1 MAVKSAG
8 TKQDDDNDADIASV
22 KIVSRLAVDVRGQR
36 GNRKGQIE
44 SEIRAV
50 KNDEDDDSHDDDD
63 DGNDA
68 DTACAEVSSRLA
80 ADVDYKDIKMDK
92 TGAGVE

>member
-1 MAVKSAG
+1 M
-8 TKQDDDNDADIASV
+8 
-22 KIVSRLAVDVRGQR
+22 REQR

-50 KNDEDDDSHDDDD
+50 KDDEDDDSHDDDD
-63 DGNDA
+63 GDDA

-80 ADVDYKDIKMDK
+80 ADVDYKDIKIDK